1 MNILTIDFFRYI
13 VYTICGDL
21 IFEKCKEEYS
31 AMKKIVDNFCLW
43 EDLLG
48 FGSPLYKNNWNLEN
62 IEVENNL
69 KRLEILQTDA
79 LLPNDIFIDTI
90 FTLNDGYVRCS
101 DMPSDSLQ
109 MLLWIKDTIVKFYR
123 MNLTDKSYGY
133 PGIRGV
139 LSFGQRFVYAN
150 QSSHSMGEFIQTTE
164 ERRKTLYQK
173 NIVLAPLELQMNTA
187 FSKAY
192 IIEESGSRAG
202 VKGPNLFID
211 ENAIT
216 AICDFINKHNVYELV
231 LTQEDFEKYGD
242 QFYTYNAS
250 FELNTDKPQLRV
262 MCQIDDTIW
271 EAFKIVFTSKIP
283 YNNEQ
288 CSIHTNLFI
297 PSTIFDSITS
307 PYTLETITV
316 DTLES
321 EFQETREVDT

>member
-1 MNILTIDFFRYI
+1 M
-13 VYTICGDL
+13 

-31 AMKKIVDNFCLW
+31 TMKKIVDNFCLW

-321 EFQETREVDT
+321 EFQETREVDFNIP